1 MNLLD
6 IDRLTWV
13 HHTGDD
19 SGGPTI
25 DYWGTILDIRDPG
38 HIELLYRW
46 EPMSHCHFH
55 RHRAHTTSIILEG
68 ELHVADYVDGKATES
83 RVRPAGHRAHGGG
96 DEVHREWGGPAG
108 ALVYFSI
115 YTEDGILVEQLNEQG
130 ETLRTVT
137 LEDLKKTYRKQLAKS
152 QGA

>member
-6 IDRLTWV
+6 INQLTWG
-13 HHTGDD
+13 HHTEAD
-19 SGGPTI
+19 SDGPTI
-25 DYWGTILDIRDPG
+25 DYWSTILDIRDSG
-38 HIELLYRW
+38 HVELLYRW

-83 RVRPAGHRAHGGG
+83 RVRSAGHRAYGGSN
-96 DEVHREWGGPAG
+96 EVHREWGGPAG

-115 YTEDGILVEQLNEQG
+115 YTEDGVLAEQLNEQG
-130 ETLRTVT
+130 EILRTLT
-137 LEDLKKTYRKQLAKS
+137 LDDLKKTYRVQLAKS
-152 QGA
+152 QGT